1 MKVTGS
7 TGSHDF
13 DETQFINY
21 KLGKYE
27 ITVEV
32 TLDNKFIG
40 ITEVKV
46 NKDFRSYRQKIA
58 STKVLDVEE
67 YYKDE

>member
-1 MKVTGS
+1 MNVTGS

-13 DETQFINY
+13 DETQFIKY

-40 ITEVKV
+40 ITEIKV
-46 NKDFRSYRQKIA
+46 NTDFRSYHQKIA
-58 STKVLDVEE
+58 STKAFDVEE

>member
-13 DETQFINY
+13 DQTQFINY
-21 KLGKYE
+21 KFGKYE

-32 TLDNKFIG
+32 TLDKKFIG

-46 NKDFRSYRQKIA
+46 NKDFRSYHQKIA

>member
-27 ITVEV
+27 ITVEI

-40 ITEVKV
+40 ITGVKV
-46 NKDFRSYRQKIA
+46 NKDFRSYYQKIA

>member
-1 MKVTGS
+1 MKVTDS

-13 DETQFINY
+13 DETQFFNY

-46 NKDFRSYRQKIA
+46 NKGFRSYQQKIA
-58 STKVLDVEE
+58 STKVFDVEE

>member
-1 MKVTGS
+1 MKVTGY

-21 KLGKYE
+21 KFGKYE
-27 ITVEV
+27 IAVEV
-32 TLDNKFIG
+32 TSDNKFIG
-40 ITEVKV
+40 ITGIKV
-46 NKDFRSYRQKIA
+46 NKDFRSYHQKIA

>member
-1 MKVTGS
+1 MTLSGS

-13 DETQFINY
+13 DETKSVNY
-21 KLGKYE
+21 KFGKYE

-32 TLDNKFIG
+32 TLDNKFVG

-46 NKDFRSYRQKIA
+46 NKDFRSYIQKLA
-58 STKVLDVEE
+58 STESLDVEE
-67 YYKDE
+67 FYEDE

>member
-1 MKVTGS
+1 MKETGS

-13 DETQFINY
+13 DETQFIKY

-27 ITVEV
+27 ITVEI
-32 TLDNKFIG
+32 TLDNKFVG

-46 NKDFRSYRQKIA
+46 NKDFRSLQEKIA
-58 STKVLDVEE
+58 STKVFDVEE

>member
-13 DETQFINY
+13 DQTRLINY
-21 KLGKYE
+21 KFGKYE

-32 TLDNKFIG
+32 TLDNKFTG
-40 ITEVKV
+40 ITEIKV
-46 NKDFRSYRQKIA
+46 NKDFRSYHQKIA

>member
-1 MKVTGS
+1 MKDTDS
-7 TGSHDF
+7 TGNHDF
-13 DETQFINY
+13 DETKFFNY

-27 ITVEV
+27 IIVEV

-40 ITEVKV
+40 ITGVKV
-46 NKDFRSYRQKIA
+46 NKDFRYYLQKIA
-58 STKVLDVEE
+58 STEVLDVEE